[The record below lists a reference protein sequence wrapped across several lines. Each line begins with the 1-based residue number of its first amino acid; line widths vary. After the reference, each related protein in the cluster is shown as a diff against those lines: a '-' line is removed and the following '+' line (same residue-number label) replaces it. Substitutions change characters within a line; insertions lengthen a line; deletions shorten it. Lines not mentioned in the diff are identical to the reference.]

1 MLAAP
6 PSARTDDWV
15 SPGIAGRVA
24 LVTGAARG
32 IGAAVARS
40 LSGLGARVAL
50 ADADALRAT
59 TASLPPAV
67 GYRTDVTDADAVDRL
82 VTTVEC
88 DLGPIDILVNVA
100 GILRTGDVAD
110 TTDDDWA
117 ALFAVNT
124 SGVFH
129 LSRAVSRRMR
139 PRGRGS
145 IVTVSS
151 SSNAAGAPRAA
162 VVPMQDAYLGE
173 RTYAFVVPRA
183 GVERPA
189 PGQLRAFVRSRGPAA
204 YKIPDKVAL
213 VDAFPVT
220 GVGKVSRDAL
230 RAALRATLEEQ
241 L

>member
-1 MLAAP
+1 
-6 PSARTDDWV
+6 
-15 SPGIAGRVA
+15 
-24 LVTGAARG
+24 VTGAARG

-50 ADADALRAT
+50 ADADALHAT
-59 TASLPPAV
+59 TASLPPDV

-88 DLGPIDILVNVA
+88 DPGPIDILVNVA

-151 SSNAAGAPRAA
+151 NAAGVPLAA
-162 VVPMQDAYLGE
+162 MASYAASKAAATMFTKSLGLE
-173 RTYAFVVPRA
+173 
-183 GVERPA
+183 
-189 PGQLRAFVRSRGPAA
+189 QLRAFVRSRGPAA
-204 YKIPDKVAL
+204 YKIPDKVAP